1 MATIENPS
9 SPPTATP
16 PPQPAGAA
24 GAWAVVRAVTSSYT
38 VRIIFQGLLT
48 AWAAI
53 SLTFFLIRLLPGN
66 PVDLYVE
73 QLLNQGYTLEQS
85 RNLAAGLFNYNP
97 DQPLVEQYLNY
108 FGDLLRGDLG
118 QSITSSGT
126 PVRQQILRFLPWTL
140 ITLGTALLISIVLGT
155 ALGMAMAYWRG
166 SAFDNVMT
174 TTASVLT
181 GLPDYVYALGIILIA
196 GVQFQLFDVGEMRGG
211 VDPNLDPGFT
221 AAYLGS
227 VAAHAVLPVLTYVL
241 ASVGTWTLLM
251 KSSTIST
258 LGEDYINVAKARGL
272 SERRILTAYVG
283 RNSLLPVI
291 PRIAI
296 NIGFVVGGSV
306 IVEEL
311 FEYPGLGRALFT
323 AVSTRDYMTM
333 QGIFILITLT
343 MIAANTLSDLVIAWL
358 DPRIRLGEE

>member
-1 MATIENPS
+1 MATIDNPS
-9 SPPTATP
+9 STPTEET
-16 PPQPAGAA
+16 QPIPDESTNLRER
-24 GAWAVVRAVTSSYT
+24 VREFASSYT
-38 VRIIFQGLLT
+38 VRIIFQGLIT

-73 QLLNQGYTLEQS
+73 QLLNQGYTQEQA

-97 DQPLVEQYLNY
+97 DQPLLEQYVNY
-108 FGDLLRGDLG
+108 FGDLLQGDLG
-118 QSITSSGT
+118 QSITSAGT

-140 ITLGTALLISIVLGT
+140 ITLGTALLISILLGT
-155 ALGMAMAYWRG
+155 VLGMAMAYWRG
-166 SAFDNVMT
+166 SSFDNFMT
-174 TTASVLT
+174 SLASILT
-181 GLPDYVYALGIILIA
+181 GLPDYVYALAIILIA

-211 VDPNLDPGFT
+211 VDPNVDPGFT

-227 VAAHAVLPVLTYVL
+227 VATHAALPVLTYVL
-241 ASVGTWTLLM
+241 ASVGTWILLM

-258 LGEDYINVAKARGL
+258 LGEDYISVAKARGL